1 METEKRIEK
10 VICHYN
16 EDVIC
21 GKQTRG
27 QPYDCSLCGYYND
40 HRRKKHQQKYEQKET
55 IEPSKEYLESV
66 EYFTKN
72 EYIFSMYQIDF
83 LTQIMFF
90 KETYN
95 SLTLKQQSAFI
106 ATVNFVKQNE
116 IRLRKMY
123 GYRLKK

>member
-1 METEKRIEK
+1 MKTEK

-21 GKQTRG
+21 SKQSG
-27 QPYDCSLCGYYND
+27 GEPYDCSLCGYYND
-40 HRRKKHQQKYEQKET
+40 HSRKKHPQKYEQKET
-55 IEPSKEYLESV
+55 VEISKEYLEGV
-66 EYFTKN
+66 EYYTKN
-72 EYIFSMYQIDF
+72 EYIFSMNQVDF
-83 LTQIMFF
+83 LTSIMFV

-95 SLTLKQQSAFI
+95 NLTLKQQSAFI

-123 GYRLKK
+123 SYRLKN